1 MFSGIV
7 EVTSPIVKVQDG
19 NGQRILTIRKPAGWK
34 LGLGES
40 VSVDGVCSTVQ
51 KADQRVFQVCY
62 MPETLRLTT
71 LTDARNMTCVNLER
85 SLTLDGLIGGHLV
98 QGHVDTTARIASVKN
113 EGEAKLY
120 EFKLPR
126 RFSRYIAEKG
136 SVAVD
141 GISLTVVKSRVGRF
155 TVSLLDY
162 TLKRTTLG
170 GKRPGDRVNIE
181 VDLLSK
187 YVEKLLRA

>member
-7 EVTSPIVKVQDG
+7 EVTSSIVRVQDG
-19 NGQRILTIRKPAGWK
+19 HGQQILSIRKPVGWK

-40 VSVDGVCSTVQ
+40 VCVDGVCSTVQ
-51 KADQRVFQVCY
+51 KVDRGSFQVCY

-71 LTDARNMTCVNLER
+71 LINARRMGRVNLER

-98 QGHVDTTARIASVKN
+98 QGHVDTTARIGSVKN

-120 EFKLPR
+120 EFKIPR
-126 RFSRYIAEKG
+126 RFSRYIADKG
-136 SVAVD
+136 SIAVD
-141 GISLTVVKSRVGRF
+141 GISLTVVKSLPGRF

-162 TLKRTTLG
+162 TLTRTTLG
-170 GKRPGDRVNIE
+170 NKRPGDRVNIE
-181 VDLLSK
+181 VDVLAK
-187 YVEKLLRA
+187 YVEKLLRS

>member
-1 MFSGIV
+1 LFSGII
-7 EVTSPIVKVQDG
+7 EVTSPIVRVQDG
-19 NGQRILTIRKPAGWK
+19 HGQQILSIRKPTGWK

-71 LTDARNMTCVNLER
+71 LIDVRRMARVNLER
-85 SLTLDGLIGGHLV
+85 SLTLHGLIGGHLV
-98 QGHVDTTARIASVKN
+98 QGHVDTTARIGSVKN
-113 EGEAKLY
+113 EGDAKLY
-120 EFKLPR
+120 EFKIPR
-126 RFSRYIAEKG
+126 RFSRYIAGKG
-136 SVAVD
+136 SIAVD
-141 GISLTVVKSRVGRF
+141 GISLTVVKSLPGRF

-162 TLKRTTLG
+162 TLERTTLG
-170 GKRPGDRVNIE
+170 RKQPGDRVNIE
-181 VDLLSK
+181 VDILAK